1 MTLQEVEIK
10 LSELNNRIAELLKE
24 REKAIKEW
32 SIVFNTEKPEKIVCI
47 AENPAAT
54 RDGPRF
60 LYLVNGDSK
69 MLVCHLYCDYKK
81 CSIEEFYKQI
91 DISMHLLSET
101 NGRGFDIPEL
111 HRNLVYAKAMEIREQ
126 AGEQESR

>member
-1 MTLQEVEIK
+1 MTLQEVETK
-10 LSELNNRIAELLKE
+10 LSELNNHIAELLKE
-24 REKAIKEW
+24 RENALKEW
-32 SIVFNTEKPEKIVCI
+32 SIAFNTENPEKIVCI

-54 RDGPRF
+54 PDGPHF

-91 DISMHLLSET
+91 DISMHLLSEA

-111 HRNLVYAKAMEIREQ
+111 HRNLVYAKAMEIRERVRE
-126 AGEQESR
+126 AAN